1 MLPKEKNITAEQVR
15 KLFSCDPEKG
25 ELRWAYKAPKCRI
38 RIGDIAGC
46 KYSCGYVVTKIN
58 MKSFAV
64 HRLIWIWVYGKWPD
78 GDIDHINGIRDDNRI
93 SNLRDVTKTIN
104 NENQTRPHI
113 DNKHGILG
121 ASWIE
126 SRKSY
131 YVSIQVRGKTR
142 FLGLTRDPEDARNR
156 YLEAKRKLHQGCT
169 I

>member
-15 KLFSCDPEKG
+15 KLFTCDPEKG

-38 RIGDIAGC
+38 TIGELAGC
-46 KYSCGYVVTKIN
+46 KYPFGYVVTKIN
-58 MKSFAV
+58 MTRFAV

-93 SNLRDVTKTIN
+93 SNLRDVTRSVNRENLKVALN
-104 NENQTRPHI
+104 N
-113 DNKHGILG
+113 NKHGILG

-126 SRKSY
+126 SRKCY
-131 YVSIQVRGKTR
+131 YVAIKVSGKTH